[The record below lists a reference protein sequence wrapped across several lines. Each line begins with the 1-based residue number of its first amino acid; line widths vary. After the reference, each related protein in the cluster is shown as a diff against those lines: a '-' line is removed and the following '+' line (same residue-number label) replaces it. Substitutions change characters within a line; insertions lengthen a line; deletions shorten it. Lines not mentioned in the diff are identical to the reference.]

1 MSKSEVQ
8 IKIEKTGR
16 PLEFIER
23 SRQKAIDISNNEQHT
38 GNIVQSL
45 LQFTTL
51 KRKMVQLKMYK
62 FSPRLSSK
70 N

>member
-23 SRQKAIDISNNEQHT
+23 SRQKAIDISKMNNTPET
-38 GNIVQSL
+38 
-45 LQFTTL
+45 
-51 KRKMVQLKMYK
+51 
-62 FSPRLSSK
+62 
-70 N
+70 